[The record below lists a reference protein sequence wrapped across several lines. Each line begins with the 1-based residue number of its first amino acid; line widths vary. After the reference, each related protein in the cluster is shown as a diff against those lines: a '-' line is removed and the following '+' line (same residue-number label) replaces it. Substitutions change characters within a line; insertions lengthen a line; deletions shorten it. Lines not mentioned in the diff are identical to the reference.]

1 MARAKKTTTKTETPV
16 EEQVNEVLE
25 QPTVEG
31 ITQEGPQP
39 IGQLF
44 NVINYNNVEDLDSFI
59 KNMTP
64 DQGLYILVQAARA
77 AHGRNAFGMEEA
89 ETVSKAI
96 RVITNPGT
104 PQENQP
110 VGEPEVHKAD

>member
-16 EEQVNEVLE
+16 EEKVNEVLE
-25 QPTVEG
+25 QP
-31 ITQEGPQP
+31 TQEGPQP

-44 NVINYNNVEDLDSFI
+44 NVINYNNMEDLDTFI

-77 AHGRNAFGMEEA
+77 AHARNAYGMEEA

-96 RVITNPGT
+96 RVITNPTT

-110 VGEPEVHKAD
+110 VGEPEVHKAE

>member
-1 MARAKKTTTKTETPV
+1 MARAKKTTTKTETTV
-16 EEQVNEVLE
+16 EEKVNEVLE
-25 QPTVEG
+25 QP
-31 ITQEGPQP
+31 TQEGPQP

-44 NVINYNNVEDLDSFI
+44 NVINYNNVEDLDNFI

-110 VGEPEVHKAD
+110 VGEPEVHKAE

>member
-16 EEQVNEVLE
+16 EEKVNEVLE
-25 QPTVEG
+25 QPTQTAE
-31 ITQEGPQP
+31 QQGPQP

-44 NVINYNNVEDLDSFI
+44 NVINYNNVEDLDNFI

-89 ETVSKAI
+89 ETISKAI
-96 RVITNPGT
+96 RVITNSAT

-110 VGEPEVHKAD
+110 VGEPEVHKAE

>member
-16 EEQVNEVLE
+16 EEKVNEVLE
-25 QPTVEG
+25 QP
-31 ITQEGPQP
+31 TQEGPQP

-44 NVINYNNVEDLDSFI
+44 NVINYNNMEDLDTFI

>member
-1 MARAKKTTTKTETPV
+1 MARPKKVTTKTEKPV
-16 EEQVNEVLE
+16 EE
-25 QPTVEG
+25 TVEQVMEQES
-31 ITQEGPQP
+31 TTQQEGPQP

-44 NVINYNNVEDLDSFI
+44 NVINYNNTEDLDTFI
-59 KNMTP
+59 QNMTP

-89 ETVSKAI
+89 ETISKAI
-96 RVITNPGT
+96 RVITNPNT

-110 VGEPEVHKAD
+110 VGEPELHKAE